1 MKRYRITDEYELP
14 DDDEDDDWSYEGKI
28 YRRPRR
34 SWTGLFVALAA
45 LVTIGAGVAGA
56 FMVSERQEQD
66 SFCLSCHTAQ
76 HRAYVDRAQASV
88 AGALAPDLSS
98 YHYQQVHGQG
108 GELRCIDCHRGDGG
122 TRHRV
127 DTLILSAE
135 MTALWLAGQDDQRL
149 EKTAITMTV
158 INGITQTVPQTTL
171 GLRVPHLSNAGCLGC
186 HQEQL
191 LVAGM
196 DNHMHNMLPAVY
208 EVWKSGAPLIAPKDA
223 ADPQAIIALGLV
235 RYDTTLQCS
244 NCHQVHRL
252 LDTALFLDLQG
263 VVKPAC
269 EQCHRETGQGPA
281 EVTIAEEE

>member
-1 MKRYRITDEYELP
+1 MPRYRITDEYELP
-14 DDDEDDDWSYEGKI
+14 GDDDDDDWSYEGKI

-34 SWTGLFVALAA
+34 SPTGPLVAMVALIA
-45 LVTIGAGVAGA
+45 IGAGIAGL
-56 FMVSERQEQD
+56 FTVSERQERD

-76 HRAYVDRAQASV
+76 HRAYVDRAQASI

-122 TRHRV
+122 VRHRV

-135 MTALWLAGQDDQRL
+135 LATLWLAGQDDQRL
-149 EKTAITMTV
+149 EKTSITTTV
-158 INGITQTVPQTTL
+158 INGVTRTVPQTTF
-171 GLRVPHLSNAGCLGC
+171 GLRAPHLSNAGCIAC
-186 HQEQL
+186 HREQL

-196 DNHMHNMLPAVY
+196 DNHMHNMLPDVY
-208 EVWKSGAPLIAPKDA
+208 EAWKAGAPLIAPRDA
-223 ADPQAIIALGLV
+223 PDAQAIIALGLA
-235 RYDTTLQCS
+235 RYETTLQCS
-244 NCHQVHRL
+244 NCHQAHRS

-269 EQCHRETGQGPA
+269 EKCHRETGRGPA
-281 EVTIAEEE
+281 EVTISEE